1 MELRSATAAKT
12 VEVLRQ
18 LFARYGLL
26 EQVVSDNGSQF
37 TSEEFEEFMKRNG
50 IKHMFSA
57 PYHPAT
63 NGLVERFVQTFKKAM
78 KDGEKDIHM
87 DVGGFFACFL
97 FVCFFLGGGGSN
109 IN

>member
-1 MELRSATAAKT
+1 MFFVLMDAYSKWPEVVELRSATAAKT
-12 VEVLRQ
+12 IKVLRQ
-18 LFARYGLL
+18 LFARYGLP

-63 NGLVERFVQTFKKAM
+63 NKWLNRVLRP
-78 KDGEKDIHM
+78 DIQKGYESRM
-87 DVGGFFACFL
+87 Y
-97 FVCFFLGGGGSN
+97 
-109 IN
+109 